1 LTTRRPPAAASQR
14 IAISGGTR
22 IAAVFGD
29 PVAHSLS
36 PAIHN
41 AAYAALAMDRVYL
54 ACHVTLERLPEALRA
69 IPALDLLGVNLTV
82 PHKQAALEVVSRL
95 SAEARLLGAANC
107 IVNRRG
113 VLYGDNTDARGLEQ
127 ALLEIGIA
135 LAGRLAI
142 VIGAGG
148 AAAAAIVAAARLRAR
163 RIVIVNRTLARA
175 ETLAKRFAPASRS
188 SLIEAAGLDA
198 LRDTELMADAALL
211 MNATPLGLKTARFV
225 PLDYRA
231 TPRDCLFYDL
241 VYAPRVTPFLKPAA
255 KLGRPSV
262 DGATMLLHQGALA
275 FRLFNS
281 VPAPIEVMRRALMEQ
296 LGRPPQPR
304 RPARA
309 R

>member
-1 LTTRRPPAAASQR
+1 VSQR
-14 IAISGGTR
+14 IAIGGGTR

-41 AAYAALAMDRVYL
+41 AAYAALAMERVYV
-54 ACHVTLERLPEALRA
+54 AFHVTLERLPDALRA
-69 IPALDLLGVNLTV
+69 IPALGLLGVNLTV
-82 PHKQAALEVVSRL
+82 PHKQAALEVVRRL

-127 ALLEIGIA
+127 ALRELGIA

-148 AAAAAIVAAARLRAR
+148 AAAAALVAAQRLRAR
-163 RIVIVNRTLARA
+163 RIVIINRTLSRA
-175 ETLAKRFAPASRS
+175 ETLARRFARASRHS
-188 SLIEAAGLDA
+188 RIEAAGLDA
-198 LRDTELMADAALL
+198 LRDPELMAGAAIV
-211 MNATPLGLKTARFV
+211 MNATPIGLNAARFM

-241 VYAPRVTPFLKPAA
+241 VYAPRTTPFLKPAE
-255 KLGRPSV
+255 KLGRPAA
-262 DGATMLLHQGALA
+262 DGAGMLLHQGALA
-275 FRLFNS
+275 FRLFNG

-296 LGRPPQPR
+296 LDRPPQPR
-304 RPARA
+304 SPAKA